1 MIVTRNLYKGLT
13 ATVLG
18 IENDKIHIEI
28 AADEH
33 LQHGMERKIFE
44 IEKYSFTVCEM
55 DGSIAAS
62 RCQFPLRLGY
72 ATTVDKAQGRTI
84 ASLVVDCYNLWKF
97 AQMGV
102 GIG

>member
-1 MIVTRNLYKGLT
+1 MIVTRNLYNGLVNGLT
-13 ATVLG
+13 ATVLS
-18 IENDKIHIEI
+18 IENDKICIEI

-33 LQHGMERKIFE
+33 LQHGMERKNFE
-44 IEKYSFTVCEM
+44 IEKYSFTIHEM

-62 RCQFPLRLGY
+62 RCQFPLRLAY

-84 ASLVVDCYNLWKF
+84 ASLWKF